1 MLTALD
7 KVSLSLQAMQLLFL
21 EVTLDLRQHIADQ
34 AEGTPCF
41 LTVGKDLLQLRA
53 SVLQCQSTALRA
65 ACPRTAAG
73 CAAGGAAGCP
83 GLWCRAGSLLCP
95 RGCVPGQGL
104 CRLPGSALSLPGE
117 LPRALRG
124 DVWGEGAPR
133 QGRAGAFCCHSCC
146 LGQGDHSCTASQSV
160 SKSSLQEERQG
171 RDFLFSVLKE
181 GERLGGRN
189 LMEM

>member
-1 MLTALD
+1 MRQPIGD
-7 KVSLSLQAMQLLFL
+7 RPEDIPFLLIM
-21 EVTLDLRQHIADQ
+21 EK
-34 AEGTPCF
+34 E
-41 LTVGKDLLQLRA
+41 LLQLRA
-53 SVLQCQSTALRA
+53 SVLQRQSTALRA
-65 ACPRTAAG
+65 ACPRIAAG

-117 LPRALRG
+117 LPRALWG

-146 LGQGDHSCTASQSV
+146 LGQGEHRYAANQNV
-160 SKSSLQEERQG
+160 SKNTLHEER
-171 RDFLFSVLKE
+171 
-181 GERLGGRN
+181 
-189 LMEM
+189 

>member
-1 MLTALD
+1 MG
-7 KVSLSLQAMQLLFL
+7 
-21 EVTLDLRQHIADQ
+21 HPIADQ
-34 AEGTPCF
+34 ADGSPHSF
-41 LTVGKDLLQLRA
+41 TVEKDLLQMRSL
-53 SVLQCQSTALRA
+53 VLQHQSTALRA

-133 QGRAGAFCCHSCC
+133 QGRGITATLQRKIFPRALCTRRDKAGI
-146 LGQGDHSCTASQSV
+146 
-160 SKSSLQEERQG
+160 
-171 RDFLFSVLKE
+171 FLFLFLGKE
-181 GERLGGRN
+181 KGLEA
-189 LMEM
+189 EI

>member
-1 MLTALD
+1 METG
-7 KVSLSLQAMQLLFL
+7 LLP
-21 EVTLDLRQHIADQ
+21 T
-34 AEGTPCF
+34 
-41 LTVGKDLLQLRA
+41 KA
-53 SVLQCQSTALRA
+53 SVSTALRA
-65 ACPRTAAG
+65 ACARKAAG
-73 CAAGGAAGCP
+73 CAARGAAGCP

-133 QGRAGAFCCHSCC
+133 QGRAGAFYCHSCC

-160 SKSSLQEERQG
+160 SKSLLQEERQG

-181 GERLGGRN
+181 GERLGVRN
-189 LMEM
+189 LKGDVNYEHISENPELYLSHSAVI

>member
-1 MLTALD
+1 M
-7 KVSLSLQAMQLLFL
+7 
-21 EVTLDLRQHIADQ
+21 
-34 AEGTPCF
+34 GTF
-41 LTVGKDLLQLRA
+41 
-53 SVLQCQSTALRA
+53 VLHSDSTALRA
-65 ACPRTAAG
+65 ACSGMAAG

-117 LPRALRG
+117 LPRVLRG

-146 LGQGDHSCTASQSV
+146 LGQWITDT
-160 SKSSLQEERQG
+160 LQHRVFPKALCKN
-171 RDFLFSVLKE
+171 RDKAEIFLFLFVGKGKE
-181 GERLGGRN
+181 VEAEL
-189 LMEM
+189 

>member
-1 MLTALD
+1 MR
-7 KVSLSLQAMQLLFL
+7 SF
-21 EVTLDLRQHIADQ
+21 
-34 AEGTPCF
+34 
-41 LTVGKDLLQLRA
+41 LLQH
-53 SVLQCQSTALRA
+53 QGTALRA

-133 QGRAGAFCCHSCC
+133 QGRGLLLPQLLPGAG
-146 LGQGDHSCTASQSV
+146 GSQLHCITECFQMHTV
-160 SKSSLQEERQG
+160 REETRQG
-171 RDFLFSVLKE
+171 LSFSYCQGREKDWRQKTKGTVNSEHITETPNLFL
-181 GERLGGRN
+181 N
-189 LMEM
+189 